1 VVVSARFSNW
11 QPVTSGVLQESILGP
26 TLFSIFM
33 SDVDDGIK
41 LTLMKFANDTKL
53 RGEVDT
59 VGERATLQKDLD
71 RLEEWANK
79 NLMKCNMEKCKVLQ
93 LGKHNTGVQDRLGST
108 WQWSISVE
116 RDLGVLVDIK
126 LKRSEQYA
134 AAAKK
139 ANRMLGCIKQ
149 GHHQRR

>member
-1 VVVSARFSNW
+1 MVSARFSNW